1 MGGISTSRFDG
12 LIEEIIMR
20 WYLFV
25 ILGVL
30 GLVIPVTV
38 AYFQPSPGYM
48 DADYYFAGGVR
59 LADGYGFSER
69 ILWNYLDNPEGLPH
83 PSHAYWMPLASLIA
97 SLGMV
102 ITGIKDIS
110 SARLGFYL
118 ISAVLPPLT
127 ATLGLSITKKAGF
140 AFTAGLLAVFSG
152 YYIPFYSTTDTFGI
166 YMLLGIFFFLLL
178 GHAMTHLDSKSRG
191 FVSIGLGVIAGLAH
205 FSRADGI
212 LWLAMALLSVML
224 LGESSFKRRMSL
236 FVFVFIGY
244 LVVMTPWFLR
254 NISAFGTPL
263 APGGNHAFWL
273 TSYDQTFS
281 YPASNLSFDSW
292 LDSGWRAILGS
303 RLDAIKWNLQTALA
317 VQGAIFLLPF
327 ILAGLWLFRHDLR
340 IKIGGIA
347 WILTFVLMT
356 LVFPF
361 AGSRGGFFHSGA
373 ALQPL
378 WWVLVPVGLER
389 IVKFVEA
396 KRNWRKG
403 EAFRVFLIGTVFI
416 CLLMSVF
423 IFYVRVLSAPG
434 WGSETVR
441 YREVEAFISDY
452 STSKDDA
459 VLVGNPPGYFNISE
473 RAAIAIPNEE
483 LETVIKAAKRY
494 GAKYLILEDNGTPA
508 PLRPVY
514 KNPDTYPLI
523 QYLGEVDGA
532 RIYAIP

>member
-1 MGGISTSRFDG
+1 MGGNSTSRLDG

-59 LADGYGFSER
+59 LADGDGFSER

-102 ITGIKDIS
+102 LTGIKDIS
-110 SARLGFYL
+110 SARLGFFV
-118 ISAVLPPLT
+118 ISAAIPPLT
-127 ATLGLSITKKAGF
+127 AYLGLSITQKAGYAF
-140 AFTAGLLAVFSG
+140 AAGLLAVFSG
-152 YYIPFYSTTDTFGI
+152 YYIPFYSTTDTFSI

-178 GHAMTHLDSKSRG
+178 GFAMTYLDPRSRSL
-191 FVSIGLGVIAGLAH
+191 VSVGLGLVAGLAH

-212 LWLAMALLSVML
+212 LWLAMALLSIL
-224 LGESSFKRRMSL
+224 LLRESSKKRRMSFFIFVL
-236 FVFVFIGY
+236 FGY

-254 NISAFGTPL
+254 NNSEFGTPL

-281 YPASNLSFDSW
+281 YPANELNFNSW
-292 LDSGWRAILGS
+292 LDSGWRAIMTS
-303 RLDAIKWNLQTALA
+303 RLDAVKWNLQTAWA
-317 VQGAIFLLPF
+317 VQGVIFLLPF
-327 ILAGLWLFRHDLR
+327 ILVGSWLFRGDLR
-340 IKIGGIA
+340 IKIGVLA
-347 WILTFVLMT
+347 WTLTFVLMT

-389 IVKFVEA
+389 IVMFVEA

-403 EAFRVFLIGTVFI
+403 EAFRVFLVGTVFV

-423 IFYVRVLSAPG
+423 VFYVRVMSTPG
-434 WGSETVR
+434 WGSEADR
-441 YREVEAFISDY
+441 YREVEAFISDF

-473 RAAIAIPNEE
+473 RGAIAIPNEE

-494 GAKYLILEDNGTPA
+494 DAKYLILEDNGTPA

-514 KNPDTYPLI
+514 ENPETYPLI
-523 QYLGEVDGA
+523 HYLGEVDGA